1 SPVRMPMTS
10 FSSISHQLNGVQE
23 HRHSPFVI
31 SRPASSGVRSGYEAT
46 YPSPSKPRRE
56 SVLFLAQTP
65 KPIDFNSAEAQEAME
80 VLRRLLCP
88 VIMRRVL
95 RIRKR
100 KRWPGENAMRVYTT
114 NSIYHALRSS
124 DSLIADWPDEVL
136 RLFAEEAL
144 YFYLEPNEIIVY
156 ANESYVSSGIV
167 VLLYGEL
174 KEQTE
179 YLDSSA
185 SLTKP
190 HMCRHLAPAVFC
202 DQAVLCRDVS
212 NLLIAA
218 KGYADVAVLPARW
231 VWDVIN
237 SYVLQHSGGG
247 VLDCLK
253 FAIAPICEEILNKKY
268 FPTSLVLRRSWM
280 WSLFSSRDRIRLARL
295 MTVKVFCIGDTLFC
309 EGDYYPY
316 MHIIRRGIV
325 KVIVKNQP
333 LLELD
338 LGASFG
344 EISILFDEPRC
355 CRAVAST
362 MCEVYCLH
370 RKHLMKYL
378 RKKPQL
384 YHAVIQT
391 ALERRELWL
400 EEGKNRNIMGLA
412 GLLAGVPCLSQ
423 STEKVRASL
432 AMAAKPHLLPPNQT
446 LFAKDTLCD
455 HLFIIGRGSVMLVDG
470 NGDRVVRSTVD
481 FVGEFC
487 LHPHRWPSDVVTC
500 TSVDGWSLSMT
511 EIMSTLS
518 TINAEAQAVEIC
530 RQGIEL
536 YRAQH
541 GCNSLIEEITVSG
554 SSLPTIP
561 DSDAVGRV
569 PLAKRETLSYT
580 CDPRTL
586 AQLTSSL
593 LMQSEGKNIDF
604 DWNEYA
610 MKDKSSPPHEDG
622 EGTDVSKHSERRE
635 FEQNVENELG
645 WRVGGMISVSNKKG
659 SSAVDCDFSEDVDEM
674 QQVLIEQIFL
684 MPTERQPRLLRQI
697 NQSKITLIFDD
708 ELEPLEELSSETT
721 TANNLALPQYVVPSP
736 VVYTLDGITAY
747 SDGNPLP
754 VTETPPI
761 ISPRTGLDF
770 AATTTRRR
778 SHTPEVQLSSTGQ
791 LGGQRLFED
800 LGSLTI
806 RSRPQSGVPSHSR
819 SLRPTSGFSL
829 RRTPPRAAS
838 AGCNQRL
845 SRSVSFCSR
854 TSAVGTLTMS
864 QASENISV
872 SLQGNASSWTKA
884 NSIDLSQKAK
894 ITASMFQSALD
905 RYVKLDDQSYFQ
917 EMVRV
922 CLPSQPEEQWF
933 EEETRKPTKKNE
945 GLVLL
950 LMHVR
955 RCKGIDIDK
964 AVKSPI
970 VKVSTNARVL
980 MRTPVMENLE
990 EPVWPIEA
998 ASFIHFI
1005 HSDSEVYFKICDAED
1020 EGKIAYSATLPT
1032 NDIRENGGVGLRSLP
1047 MQAEELGLSESSDDI
1062 GARIEVCM
1070 MAVTASKYSSLNKR
1084 LDDQDD
1090 GSSSEDGTTVYLQIL
1105 GVHGLKHRIEA
1116 IIRVSV
1122 ESDGLSREI
1131 LRTPKVTPKTR
1142 SPSWPGQGSFCAVKS
1157 DGVVSFDLYHRD
1169 AFLASYETPA
1179 DILAFGG
1186 TGVFVFPLLRAQGG
1200 PDEVYGS
1207 LSVSILGLKATS
1219 VGLQTSYRPSRVLLL
1234 HLYSLHLTPDLEEF
1248 TPDPFVIVRG
1258 MNGEVILRTAFSIGT
1273 HSVKWTEDEASCFIM
1288 CPTLEGCKAIYRL
1301 EVYDNNESN
1310 KIGTAELAVT
1320 PNGTRRHRME
1330 LPVGTRGTLTVVA
1343 YSFPVQEVPR
1353 PPPSRQGSLLNN
1365 SNEEGFLLSIDIR
1378 GCDNLQGT
1386 GFDDLQI
1393 DPLVTARLGR
1403 RRVLVAPL
1411 FSGST
1416 APRWSYPKAT
1426 FVLPVLPEFLSH
1438 FTLEVWDTNI
1448 DLSDVLGVARISIKD
1463 LCRTGTHHF
1472 PLQPHKDQEFG
1483 RRHNLGTIT
1492 LKTRFGKMNGEII
1505 SDGSSDLLFTGSSHG
1520 GGILDTRLFQ
1530 APGETTELPVTRVCV
1545 HISSCNALW
1554 TDASIKFIK
1563 VTLSCLQ
1570 HVLLEVKKEYDAS
1583 SSVAWSINEAHT
1595 VIDLR
1600 SIHRR
1605 PLCLN
1610 VACSSLASANDY
1622 TDVGSA
1628 LVSFSTLLSASEV
1641 ISVHSFFLTDSP
1653 SDEQELGSID
1663 NVDHSRGTSVSAD
1676 APTVTITL
1684 VAVEMTRPLS
1694 KKRG

>member
-1 SPVRMPMTS
+1 MPMTS

-23 HRHSPFVI
+23 HGHSPLLG
-31 SRPASSGVRSGYEAT
+31 SRPVSSGVRSGYEAI

-56 SVLFLAQTP
+56 SVFFLAQTP
-65 KPIDFNSAEAQEAME
+65 KPIDFYSAEAQEAME

-114 NSIYHALRSS
+114 NSIHHALRSS
-124 DSLIADWPDEVL
+124 DSIIADWPDEVFTL
-136 RLFAEEAL
+136 IAEEAL

-156 ANESYVSSGIV
+156 MNESYISSGVV
-167 VLLYGEL
+167 VLLYGEV
-174 KEQTE
+174 KEQKD
-179 YLDSSA
+179 YLDSST
-185 SLTKP
+185 SLTRP
-190 HMCRHLAPAVFC
+190 HICRHVAPAVFC

-212 NLLIAA
+212 TSLIAA
-218 KGYADVAVLPARW
+218 NGYADVAVLPARW
-231 VWDVIN
+231 VWNVIN
-237 SYVLQHSGGG
+237 SYVLQHSGGC

-253 FAIAPICEEILNKKY
+253 FSIAPICEEIVNKKY

-325 KVIVKNQP
+325 KVVVKNQP

-338 LGASFG
+338 LGSSFG
-344 EISILFDEPRC
+344 EVSILFDEPRC

-370 RKHLMKYL
+370 RKHLVKYL

-384 YHAVIQT
+384 YNAVIQT

-423 STEKVRASL
+423 STEKVRISL

-455 HLFIIGRGSVMLVDG
+455 QLFIIGRGSVMLVDG

-487 LHPHRWPSDVVTC
+487 LHPHRWPTNVVTC
-500 TSVDGWSLSMT
+500 TSVDGWSLSVT

-518 TINAEAQAVEIC
+518 TINAGAQAVEIC

-541 GCNSLIEEITVSG
+541 GSNSVIEEITDSG
-554 SSLPTIP
+554 SHLPTVP
-561 DSDAVGRV
+561 DAVDTV
-569 PLAKRETLSYT
+569 SLAKRETLSYT
-580 CDPRTL
+580 GDSRAP
-586 AQLTSSL
+586 AQLPSSL
-593 LMQSEGKNIDF
+593 LEQSERKNIDF
-604 DWNEYA
+604 DWNAYA
-610 MKDKSSPPHEDG
+610 MKDKSALPLEDE
-622 EGTDVSKHSERRE
+622 EGTDVSKRSERRE

-645 WRVGGMISVSNKKG
+645 WRVGGMISVPSKKS
-659 SSAVDCDFSEDVDEM
+659 SSAVDCDFSADVDEM
-674 QQVLIEQIFL
+674 QQVLVEQIFL
-684 MPTERQPRLLRQI
+684 MPTERQPILLRQI

-708 ELEPLEELSSETT
+708 ELEPLEELSSENT

-754 VTETPPI
+754 VTEAPPI

-778 SHTPEVQLSSTGQ
+778 SHTPEVQLSPPGQ
-791 LGGQRLFED
+791 FGTQRLFEE
-800 LGSLTI
+800 LGSLTL

-854 TSAVGTLTMS
+854 TSAMGTLTVS
-864 QASENISV
+864 QVSENIST
-872 SLQGNASSWTKA
+872 SAQGNASSWTKA

-905 RYVKLDDQSYFQ
+905 RYVKLDNQSYFQ

-933 EEETRKPTKKNE
+933 EEDTRKLAKKKE

-955 RCKGIDIDK
+955 SCKGIDIDK

-970 VKVSTNARVL
+970 VKVSTNTRVL

-990 EPVWPIEA
+990 EPVWPIET

-1005 HSDSEVYFKICDAED
+1005 HADSEVYFKICDAED
-1020 EGKIAYSATLPT
+1020 EDKIAYSATLPT
-1032 NDIRENGGVGLRSLP
+1032 SDIRENGGVGLRSLP
-1047 MQAEELGLSESSDDI
+1047 MQAEELGLSESTDDI

-1084 LDDQDD
+1084 LDDHDD
-1090 GSSSEDGTTVYLQIL
+1090 EDSSEDGTTVYLQIL

-1116 IIRVSV
+1116 VIRVSV
-1122 ESDGLSREI
+1122 EGDGQSREI
-1131 LRTPKVTPKTR
+1131 LRTPKAFPKTR

-1186 TGVFVFPLLRAQGG
+1186 TGIYTFPLLRAQGG

-1219 VGLQTSYRPSRVLLL
+1219 VERQASCRPSRVLLL
-1234 HLYSLHLTPDLEEF
+1234 HLESLHLTSDLEEF

-1258 MNGEVILRTAFSIGT
+1258 VNGEVILRTAFSFST
-1273 HSVKWTEDEASCFIM
+1273 HNVKWTEDEASCFIM
-1288 CPTLEGCKAIYRL
+1288 CPTLEGCSVIYRL

-1310 KIGTAELAVT
+1310 KIGTAEVT
-1320 PNGTRRHRME
+1320 VTSNGTRRHRME
-1330 LPVGTRGTLTVVA
+1330 LPVGTCGALTVVSH
-1343 YSFPVQEVPR
+1343 SFPVQEVPR
-1353 PPPSRQGSLLNN
+1353 PPPSRRGSLLNE
-1365 SNEEGFLLSIDIR
+1365 SNEEGFLLSIDVR

-1393 DPLVTARLGR
+1393 DPLVTARIGR

-1411 FSGST
+1411 VSGST
-1416 APRWSYPKAT
+1416 VPRWAYPKAT
-1426 FVLPVLPEFLSH
+1426 FVLPVLPELLSH

-1448 DLSDVLGVARISIKD
+1448 ELSDVLGVARISIKD

-1483 RRHNLGTIT
+1483 RRQNLGTIT
-1492 LKTRFGKMNGEII
+1492 LKTRFGRMNGEII
-1505 SDGSSDLLFTGSSHG
+1505 SDGSSDLLLTGSSRG
-1520 GGILDTRLFQ
+1520 GGMLDTRLFQ
-1530 APGETTELPVTRVCV
+1530 TPGDATEIPVTRVCV
-1545 HISSCNALW
+1545 HISSCSALQ
-1554 TDASIKFIK
+1554 TDVSIKFIK
-1563 VTLSCLQ
+1563 VTMSCLQ

-1583 SSVAWSINEAHT
+1583 SSVAWSIGEAHT

-1600 SIHRR
+1600 SIHGR
-1605 PLCLN
+1605 PLCLS
-1610 VACSSLASANDY
+1610 VACSSFSSVNDY

-1628 LVSFSTLLSASEV
+1628 LVSFSTLVSASEV

-1653 SDEQELGSID
+1653 SGEEGVGTID
-1663 NVDHSRGTSVSAD
+1663 NVDRTRGTSVSVD
-1676 APTVTITL
+1676 TPTVTITL
-1684 VAVEMTRPLS
+1684 LALEMARPLS
-1694 KKRG
+1694 TGSG